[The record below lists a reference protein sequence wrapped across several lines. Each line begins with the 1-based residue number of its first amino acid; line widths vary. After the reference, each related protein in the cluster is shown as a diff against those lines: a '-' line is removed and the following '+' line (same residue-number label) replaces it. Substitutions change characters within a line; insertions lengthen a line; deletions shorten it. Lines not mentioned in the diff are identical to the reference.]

1 MPLLP
6 RRASSRSHIASTP
19 RSRPQTREAPRL
31 SPLRT
36 MGANQPQARPR
47 RQVRAPVARCARARH
62 PTSPPPH
69 TPTRAHAGTRSSPS
83 RPRGAAG
90 PPAPSG
96 AEPPLP
102 PPGTERCGAK
112 RGLPEPRNRGGLLG
126 VGERGPSVRLSPP
139 TAAPRPVVKNPRLCT
154 PRLRL
159 LPLPSRS
166 DRAHGAPSPLPVP
179 PQPPARYHNS
189 IPSFGPREGSR
200 NAPRGPLERLPAQP
214 RPRRPRLTRPLH
226 TEETRRE
233 RSGDAGITGTSPTA
247 PCYRLTKWRRHPAR
261 LTRASIPL
269 ATGDVILM
277 DGAGITLLRRLAP

>member
-1 MPLLP
+1 M
-6 RRASSRSHIASTP
+6 
-19 RSRPQTREAPRL
+19 
-31 SPLRT
+31 
-36 MGANQPQARPR
+36 
-47 RQVRAPVARCARARH
+47 
-62 PTSPPPH
+62 
-69 TPTRAHAGTRSSPS
+69 
-83 RPRGAAG
+83 
-90 PPAPSG
+90 
-96 AEPPLP
+96 
-102 PPGTERCGAK
+102 
-112 RGLPEPRNRGGLLG
+112 
-126 VGERGPSVRLSPP
+126 RLSPP

-154 PRLRL
+154 PRLWL

-277 DGAGITLLRRLAP
+277 DGAGITLLRRLAPWSFSTRLLAAGGARGGSQPQCVARLDRLRDTAGRSHLESGKDAEMPHASAILIGGRAWNNLIGSHLKYGQGRQRAHCVIIRGAAWRLAASCAGSGRCHLGYG